1 MNASIGGNITSKGEG
16 NNGLALYCR
25 SFSVLFFLLLIISIY
40 QRDKYQYITTSQSKE
55 IINYHIIKL
64 EREPGA
70 RMPKGQSQRSQNA
83 KRARA
88 KEARMPKEPELKKPV
103 LEPIQI
109 IILIW
114 TILVLIYL
122 DSYIHAQIQVIYHYM
137 TYYLQGCVNTYL
149 YDTYS
154 CAHYWSYDVT
164 YLLLVCMSKFT
175 NRLTKL

>member
-88 KEARMPKEPELKKPV
+88 KEASVRAYSNYYPYMNDSRIDLSRQLYTRTDSSNIPLHD
-103 LEPIQI
+103 
-109 IILIW
+109 IL
-114 TILVLIYL
+114 L
-122 DSYIHAQIQVIYHYM
+122 AR
-137 TYYLQGCVNTYL
+137 
-149 YDTYS
+149 
-154 CAHYWSYDVT
+154 
-164 YLLLVCMSKFT
+164 VC
-175 NRLTKL
+175 